1 MAEPRSINWLKWG
14 LVASLAVNLGFAG
27 MMAGALI
34 KGPSHGRSPG
44 VALLHYARAL
54 PEPYQDD
61 LRRQMREHRGEWAET
76 REALRGQR
84 AALAVA
90 LAAEP
95 YAPEAVAA
103 IFEREVRLSGELSTR
118 GAELLLAQIARMSP
132 DERAAYAQALRE
144 ERHGH
149 KGRRH

>member
-1 MAEPRSINWLKWG
+1 MAEGRSINWLKWG
-14 LVASLAVNLGFAG
+14 LVASLAVNLGFIG
-27 MMAGALI
+27 MMAGALMQ
-34 KGPSHGRSPG
+34 GPSRGRPPG

-61 LRRQMREHRGEWAET
+61 LRRQMRAHRGEWAEA

-84 AALAVA
+84 AALAAA
-90 LAAEP
+90 LTADP
-95 YAPEAVAA
+95 YAPETVAA
-103 IFEREVRLSGELSTR
+103 IFEREVRLTGQLSTH

-132 DERAAYAQALRE
+132 DERAAYAEALRE

-149 KGRRH
+149 KRSRH